1 MAFAHWMLSLHSS
14 VQPAGYVR
22 GLLLPVLL
30 HLLLLLLLHLLFFVC
45 LACFCLLHALFK
57 LSTVVPAVSGVML
70 CFVDR
75 AYTALNFM

>member
-45 LACFCLLHALFK
+45 LACFCLLHAVFQIVD
-57 LSTVVPAVSGVML
+57 SCASCEWCNAVF
-70 CFVDR
+70 C
-75 AYTALNFM
+75 